1 MRKFNFFLGGVILT
15 LLLTLHGVY
24 AQNGTQNNKGSE
36 GIQFFVGSWPQVLE
50 MAELMKKPIFVY
62 IYTSYSPECRKMEKS
77 VFTDSRTKSFHQDN
91 YVNAKVLLNSAEG
104 NAFRERFKLSHRPSE
119 YPAVL
124 YFTVDGKLN
133 NVYYGGKSQQELLS
147 LSEKAVTTHQTTVV
161 SQTSIPS
168 IYTKYLDY
176 QLQYRNGNTHPD
188 FLYEYAYELKKFN
201 DPYRHIVDEYLTATT
216 NLTSIKN
223 LEFVYDFADDIH
235 SQAFD
240 ILVNKKQHFK
250 GLYDSDKINNRIKK
264 AIRTSVITAAT
275 TNNKSEFSD
284 ALNTISQTNLQ
295 NAKSFEVDM
304 MALYYEKTDNWK
316 DYISVISKHIE
327 TTSQEDA
334 ASLNQA
340 AWKFAAHIDDS
351 QALEN
356 ALDWA
361 KTAADMKAEY
371 EYTETYAALLYKV
384 GKKSKALKEGEK
396 AIEQA
401 RKQGLDYST
410 TLRLMEIM
418 RTDQPLPADL
428 K

>member
-15 LLLTLHGVY
+15 LLLTLHGVF
-24 AQNGTQNNKGSE
+24 AQNGTQHNKGNE

-62 IYTSYSPECRKMEKS
+62 IYTSYSPDCRKMEKN
-77 VFTDSRTKSFHQDN
+77 VFSDSRTQGFHHDN
-91 YVNAKVLLNSAEG
+91 YVNSKVLLNSAEG
-104 NAFRERFKLSHRPSE
+104 NDFRERFKLSHRPSE
-119 YPAVL
+119 YPAIL
-124 YFTVDGKLN
+124 YFTVDGTLN
-133 NVYYGGKSQQELLS
+133 DVYYGGKSQQELLT
-147 LSEKAVTTHQTTVV
+147 LSKKAVSTHQTTAV

-176 QLQYRNGNTHPD
+176 QLQYRNGTKHPD
-188 FLYEYAYELKKFN
+188 FLYDYAYELKKFN
-201 DPYRHIVDEYLTATT
+201 DPYQHVVDEYLTTTT

-223 LEFVYDFADDIH
+223 LEFVYDFADDVH

-240 ILVNKKQHFK
+240 ILVDNKQYFK
-250 GLYDSDKINNRIKK
+250 GLYNNNKINNRIKK

-275 TNNKSEFSD
+275 TNDKDEFNH
-284 ALNTISQTNLQ
+284 ALKVIEKAKLQ
-295 NAKSFEVDM
+295 ASKSFEVDM
-304 MALYYEKTDNWK
+304 MALYYEKTDNWS
-316 DYISVISKHIE
+316 DYVSVISRHINNN
-327 TTSQEDA
+327 SQKDA

-340 AWKFAAHIDDS
+340 AWKFAAHIDDNK
-351 QALEN
+351 ALEN

-361 KTAADMKAEY
+361 KTAADMKSEY

-401 RKQGLDYST
+401 RKQGHDYST

-418 RTDQPLPADL
+418 RTNQPLPSDL

>member
-24 AQNGTQNNKGSE
+24 AQNGTQQKGNE

-77 VFTDSRTKSFHQDN
+77 VFTSTNIKSFHQDN
-91 YVNAKVLLNSAEG
+91 YVNSKVLLNSAEG
-104 NAFRERFKLSHRPSE
+104 NDFRERFKLSHRPSE
-119 YPAVL
+119 YPAIL

-133 NVYYGGKSQQELLS
+133 DVYYGGKNNQELLS
-147 LSEKAVTTHQTTVV
+147 LSEKALTTHQTTMV

-176 QLQYRNGNTHPD
+176 QLQYRNGADSPD
-188 FLYEYAYELKKFN
+188 FLYDYAYELKKFN
-201 DPYRHIVDEYLTATT
+201 DPYQHIVDEYLSATT
-216 NLTSIKN
+216 NLTTVKN
-223 LEFVYDFADDIH
+223 LEFVYDFADDIN
-235 SQAFD
+235 SRAFN
-240 ILVNKKQHFK
+240 ILVENKHYFK
-250 GLYDSDKINNRIKK
+250 GLYDVDKINNRIKK

-275 TNNKSEFSD
+275 THSQSEFKQ
-284 ALNTISQTNLQ
+284 ALDVIKQTKLN

-304 MALYYEKTDNWK
+304 MALYYEKTDNWT
-316 DYISVISKHIE
+316 DYVAVISKHIKS
-327 TTSQEDA
+327 SQKDA

-340 AWKFAAHIDDS
+340 AWKFAAHIDDNN
-351 QALEN
+351 ALED

-361 KTAADMKAEY
+361 KTAADMKSEY
-371 EYTETYAALLYKV
+371 EYTETYAALLYKL

-401 RKQGLDYST
+401 RKQGHDYST
-410 TLRLMEIM
+410 TLRLMEVM
-418 RTDQPLPADL
+418 RTDQPLPFDL